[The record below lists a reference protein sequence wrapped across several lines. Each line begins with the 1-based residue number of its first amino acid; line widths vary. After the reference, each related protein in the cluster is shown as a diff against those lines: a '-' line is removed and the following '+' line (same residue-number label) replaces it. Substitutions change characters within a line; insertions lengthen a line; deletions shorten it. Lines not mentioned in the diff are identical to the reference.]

1 MEITT
6 ENKANKGG
14 ATRLVAKEYVIPFI
28 LITSLFFLWGGSRA
42 ILDVLN
48 KHYQL
53 ILHVSKTQ
61 SSLIQMMVYMA
72 YFLGALPAGL
82 LIRRLGTR
90 VGVITGL
97 LLFAVGSFLFMPAV
111 NLGSFYYI
119 LTPLFVLGLGLVLL
133 ETAANPYVTLLGDP
147 KTSASRL
154 NIAQSFNGLG
164 CMMGA
169 LMGGQFFFGNSGAEA
184 SASIAVPYTVIAVIM
199 LVVAVCFTF
208 IHLPEVIIAPPRRA
222 KAADTAGGTA
232 RKALGVA
239 FFFGF
244 AALIA
249 YEISEISINTFFI
262 NFMTDDGFLTPSE
275 ATWALSFGGLM
286 LFMVGRLMCSFIM
299 TRVATERVFMVCA
312 TGAIVMMVAV
322 ISPLGVVSK
331 AALVLTY
338 LFESLM
344 FPTIFALSIRG
355 LGANTERAS
364 SILMMSVVGGAI
376 GPLALGYVAD
386 MLSISQAFVVP
397 LATFIVVWAFAMYMM
412 REARRR

>member
-1 MEITT
+1 M
-6 ENKANKGG
+6 
-14 ATRLVAKEYVIPFI
+14 VARQYFVPFI
-28 LITSLFFLWGGSRA
+28 LITSLFFLWGGARA

-48 KHYQL
+48 KHVQMHFEAGYGE
-53 ILHVSKTQ
+53 SA
-61 SSLIQMMVYMA
+61 LIQCSVYMA
-72 YFLGALPAGL
+72 YFLGAIPAGM
-82 LIRRLGTR
+82 LIRRYGTR
-90 VGVITGL
+90 RGVITGL
-97 LLFAVGSFLFMPAV
+97 MAFAVGAFLFIPASAFTR
-111 NLGSFYYI
+111 LSA
-119 LTPLFVLGLGLVLL
+119 LLLPLFVLGLGLCLL
-133 ETAANPYVTLLGDP
+133 ETAANPYVTLLGDSR
-147 KTSASRL
+147 TSSSRI
-154 NIAQSFNGLG
+154 NMSQTFNGLG

-169 LMGGQFFFGNSGAEA
+169 LLGGLYFFSDGSTRSGEDIN
-184 SASIAVPYTVIAVIM
+184 IAVPYCAIA
-199 LVVAVCFTF
+199 LVVLLVAAVFSRVK
-208 IHLPEVIIAPPRRA
+208 LPEVIMEQHDGNNDAPKP
-222 KAADTAGGTA
+222 
-232 RKALGVA
+232 LGKTFV
-239 FFFGF
+239 FGF
-244 AALIA
+244 IALLS

>member
-1 MEITT
+1 M
-6 ENKANKGG
+6 
-14 ATRLVAKEYVIPFI
+14 VARQYFVPFI
-28 LITSLFFLWGGSRA
+28 LITSLFFLWGGARA

-48 KHYQL
+48 KHVQMHFEAGYGE
-53 ILHVSKTQ
+53 SA
-61 SSLIQMMVYMA
+61 LIQCSVYMA
-72 YFLGALPAGL
+72 YFLGAIPAGL
-82 LIRRLGTR
+82 LIRRYGTR
-90 VGVITGL
+90 RGVITGL
-97 LLFAVGSFLFMPAV
+97 LAFAVGAFLFIPASAFTR
-111 NLGSFYYI
+111 LSA
-119 LTPLFVLGLGLVLL
+119 LLLPLFVLGLGLCLL
-133 ETAANPYVTLLGDP
+133 ETAANPYVTLLGDSR
-147 KTSASRL
+147 TSSSRI
-154 NIAQSFNGLG
+154 NMSQTFNGLG

-169 LMGGQFFFGNSGAEA
+169 LLGGLYFFSDGSTRSGEDIN
-184 SASIAVPYTVIAVIM
+184 IAVPYCAIA
-199 LVVAVCFTF
+199 LVVLLVAAVFSRVK
-208 IHLPEVIIAPPRRA
+208 LPEVIMEQHDGNNDAPKP
-222 KAADTAGGTA
+222 
-232 RKALGVA
+232 LGKTFV
-239 FFFGF
+239 FGF
-244 AALIA
+244 IALLS

-412 REARRR
+412 RETRRR

>member
-1 MEITT
+1 M
-6 ENKANKGG
+6 
-14 ATRLVAKEYVIPFI
+14 VARQYFVPFI
-28 LITSLFFLWGGSRA
+28 LITSLFFLWGGARA

-48 KHYQL
+48 KHVQMHFEAGYGE
-53 ILHVSKTQ
+53 SA
-61 SSLIQMMVYMA
+61 LIQCSVYMA
-72 YFLGALPAGL
+72 YFLGAIPAGL
-82 LIRRLGTR
+82 LIRRYGTR
-90 VGVITGL
+90 RGVITGL
-97 LLFAVGSFLFMPAV
+97 LAFAVGAFLFIPASAFTR
-111 NLGSFYYI
+111 LSA
-119 LTPLFVLGLGLVLL
+119 LLLPLFVLGLGLCLL
-133 ETAANPYVTLLGDP
+133 ETAANPYVTLLGDSR
-147 KTSASRL
+147 TSSSRI
-154 NIAQSFNGLG
+154 NMSQTFNGLG

-169 LMGGQFFFGNSGAEA
+169 LLGGLYFFSDGSTRSGEDIN
-184 SASIAVPYTVIAVIM
+184 IAVPYCAIA
-199 LVVAVCFTF
+199 LVVLLVAAVFSRVK
-208 IHLPEVIIAPPRRA
+208 LPEVIMEQHDGNNDAPKP
-222 KAADTAGGTA
+222 
-232 RKALGVA
+232 LGKTFV
-239 FFFGF
+239 FGF
-244 AALIA
+244 IALLS

-286 LFMVGRLMCSFIM
+286 LFMVGRLMCSFMM

>member
-1 MEITT
+1 MDNKQIT
-6 ENKANKGG
+6 G
-14 ATRLVAKEYVIPFI
+14 RVPMVARQYFVPFI
-28 LITSLFFLWGGSRA
+28 LITSLFFLWGGARA

-48 KHYQL
+48 KHVQMHFEAGYGE
-53 ILHVSKTQ
+53 SA
-61 SSLIQMMVYMA
+61 LIQCSVYMA
-72 YFLGALPAGL
+72 YFLGAIPAGL
-82 LIRRLGTR
+82 LIRRYGTR
-90 VGVITGL
+90 RGVITGL
-97 LLFAVGSFLFMPAV
+97 LAFAVGAFLFIPASAFTR
-111 NLGSFYYI
+111 LSA
-119 LTPLFVLGLGLVLL
+119 LLLPLFVLGLGLCLL
-133 ETAANPYVTLLGDP
+133 ETAANPYVTLLGDSR
-147 KTSASRL
+147 TSSSRI
-154 NIAQSFNGLG
+154 NMSQTFNGLG

-169 LMGGQFFFGNSGAEA
+169 LLGGLYFFSDGSTRSGEDIN
-184 SASIAVPYTVIAVIM
+184 IAVPYCAIA
-199 LVVAVCFTF
+199 LVVLLVAAVFSRVK
-208 IHLPEVIIAPPRRA
+208 LPEVIMEQHNGNNDAPKP
-222 KAADTAGGTA
+222 
-232 RKALGVA
+232 LGKPFV
-239 FFFGF
+239 FGF
-244 AALIA
+244 IALLS

-412 REARRR
+412 RETRRR

>member
-1 MEITT
+1 M
-6 ENKANKGG
+6 
-14 ATRLVAKEYVIPFI
+14 VARQYFVPFI
-28 LITSLFFLWGGSRA
+28 LITSLFFLWGGARA

-48 KHYQL
+48 KHVQMHFEAGYGE
-53 ILHVSKTQ
+53 SA
-61 SSLIQMMVYMA
+61 LIQCSVYMA
-72 YFLGALPAGL
+72 YFLGAIPAGM
-82 LIRRLGTR
+82 LIRRYGTR
-90 VGVITGL
+90 RGVITGL
-97 LLFAVGSFLFMPAV
+97 LAFAVGAFLFIPASAFTR
-111 NLGSFYYI
+111 LSA
-119 LTPLFVLGLGLVLL
+119 LLLPLFVLGLGLCLL
-133 ETAANPYVTLLGDP
+133 ETAANPYVTLLGDSR
-147 KTSASRL
+147 TSSSRI
-154 NIAQSFNGLG
+154 NMSQTFNGLG

-169 LMGGQFFFGNSGAEA
+169 LLGGLYFFSDGSTRSGEDIN
-184 SASIAVPYTVIAVIM
+184 IAVPYCAIA
-199 LVVAVCFTF
+199 LVVLLVAAVFSRVK
-208 IHLPEVIIAPPRRA
+208 LPEVIMEQHDGNNDAPKP
-222 KAADTAGGTA
+222 
-232 RKALGVA
+232 LGKTFV
-239 FFFGF
+239 FGF
-244 AALIA
+244 IALLS

-412 REARRR
+412 RETRRR

>member
-1 MEITT
+1 MDNKQIT
-6 ENKANKGG
+6 G
-14 ATRLVAKEYVIPFI
+14 RVPMVARQYFVPFI
-28 LITSLFFLWGGSRA
+28 LITSLFFLWGGARA

-48 KHYQL
+48 KHVQMHFEAGYGE
-53 ILHVSKTQ
+53 SA
-61 SSLIQMMVYMA
+61 LIQCSVYMA
-72 YFLGALPAGL
+72 YFLGAIPAGM
-82 LIRRLGTR
+82 LIRRYGTR
-90 VGVITGL
+90 RGVITGL
-97 LLFAVGSFLFMPAV
+97 MAFAVGAFLFIPASAFTR
-111 NLGSFYYI
+111 LSA
-119 LTPLFVLGLGLVLL
+119 LLLPLFVLGLGLCLL
-133 ETAANPYVTLLGDP
+133 ETAANPYVTLLGDSR
-147 KTSASRL
+147 TSSSRI
-154 NIAQSFNGLG
+154 NMSQTFNGLG

-169 LMGGQFFFGNSGAEA
+169 LLGGLYFFSDGSTRSGEDIN
-184 SASIAVPYTVIAVIM
+184 IAVPYCAIA
-199 LVVAVCFTF
+199 LVVLLVAAVFSRVK
-208 IHLPEVIIAPPRRA
+208 LPEVIMEQHDGNNDAPKP
-222 KAADTAGGTA
+222 
-232 RKALGVA
+232 LGKTFV
-239 FFFGF
+239 FGF
-244 AALIA
+244 IALLS

-262 NFMTDDGFLTPSE
+262 NFMTDDGFLTTSE

-412 REARRR
+412 RETRRR

>member
-1 MEITT
+1 MDNKQIT
-6 ENKANKGG
+6 G
-14 ATRLVAKEYVIPFI
+14 RVPMVARQYFVPFI
-28 LITSLFFLWGGSRA
+28 LITSLFFLWGGARA

-48 KHYQL
+48 KHVQMHFEAGYGE
-53 ILHVSKTQ
+53 SA
-61 SSLIQMMVYMA
+61 LIQCSVYMA
-72 YFLGALPAGL
+72 YFLDAIPAGM
-82 LIRRLGTR
+82 LIRRYGTR
-90 VGVITGL
+90 RGVITGL
-97 LLFAVGSFLFMPAV
+97 LAFAVGAFLFIPASAFTR
-111 NLGSFYYI
+111 LSA
-119 LTPLFVLGLGLVLL
+119 LLLPLFVLGLGLCLL
-133 ETAANPYVTLLGDP
+133 ETAANPYVTLLGDSR
-147 KTSASRL
+147 TSSSRI
-154 NIAQSFNGLG
+154 NMSQTFNGLG

-169 LMGGQFFFGNSGAEA
+169 LLGGLYFFSDGSTRSGEDIN
-184 SASIAVPYTVIAVIM
+184 IAVPYCAIA
-199 LVVAVCFTF
+199 LVVLLVAAVFSRVK
-208 IHLPEVIIAPPRRA
+208 LPEVIMEQHDGNNDAPKP
-222 KAADTAGGTA
+222 
-232 RKALGVA
+232 LGKTFV
-239 FFFGF
+239 FGF
-244 AALIA
+244 IALLS

>member
-1 MEITT
+1 M
-6 ENKANKGG
+6 
-14 ATRLVAKEYVIPFI
+14 VARQYFVPFI
-28 LITSLFFLWGGSRA
+28 LITSLFFLWGGARA

-48 KHYQL
+48 KHVQMHFEAGYGE
-53 ILHVSKTQ
+53 SA
-61 SSLIQMMVYMA
+61 LIQCSVYMA
-72 YFLGALPAGL
+72 YFLGAIPAGM
-82 LIRRLGTR
+82 LIRRYGTR
-90 VGVITGL
+90 RGVITGL
-97 LLFAVGSFLFMPAV
+97 LAFAVGAFLFIPASAFTR
-111 NLGSFYYI
+111 LSA
-119 LTPLFVLGLGLVLL
+119 LLLPLFVLGLGLCLL
-133 ETAANPYVTLLGDP
+133 ETAANPYVTLLGDSR
-147 KTSASRL
+147 TSSSRI
-154 NIAQSFNGLG
+154 NMSQTFNGLG

-169 LMGGQFFFGNSGAEA
+169 LLGGLYFFSDGSTRSGEDIN
-184 SASIAVPYTVIAVIM
+184 IAVPYCAIA
-199 LVVAVCFTF
+199 LVVLLVAAVFSRVK
-208 IHLPEVIIAPPRRA
+208 LPEVIMEQQDDNNDAPKP
-222 KAADTAGGTA
+222 
-232 RKALGVA
+232 LGKTFV
-239 FFFGF
+239 FGF
-244 AALIA
+244 IALLS

>member
-1 MEITT
+1 MDNKQIT
-6 ENKANKGG
+6 G
-14 ATRLVAKEYVIPFI
+14 RVPMVARQYFVPFI
-28 LITSLFFLWGGSRA
+28 LITSLFFLWGGARA

-48 KHYQL
+48 KHVQMHFEAGYGE
-53 ILHVSKTQ
+53 SA
-61 SSLIQMMVYMA
+61 LIQCSVYMA
-72 YFLGALPAGL
+72 YFLGAIPAGM
-82 LIRRLGTR
+82 LIRRYGTR
-90 VGVITGL
+90 RGVITGL
-97 LLFAVGSFLFMPAV
+97 LAFAVGAFLFIPASAFTR
-111 NLGSFYYI
+111 LSA
-119 LTPLFVLGLGLVLL
+119 LLLPLFVLGLGLCLL
-133 ETAANPYVTLLGDP
+133 ETAANPYVTLLGDSR
-147 KTSASRL
+147 TSSSRI
-154 NIAQSFNGLG
+154 NMSQTFNGLG

-169 LMGGQFFFGNSGAEA
+169 LLGGLYFFSDGSTRSGEDIN
-184 SASIAVPYTVIAVIM
+184 IAVPYCAIA
-199 LVVAVCFTF
+199 LVVLLVAAVFSRVK
-208 IHLPEVIIAPPRRA
+208 LPEVIMEQHDGNNDAPKP
-222 KAADTAGGTA
+222 
-232 RKALGVA
+232 LGKTFV
-239 FFFGF
+239 FGF
-244 AALIA
+244 IALLS

-397 LATFIVVWAFAMYMM
+397 LATIIVVWAFAMYMM

>member
-1 MEITT
+1 M
-6 ENKANKGG
+6 
-14 ATRLVAKEYVIPFI
+14 VARQYFVPFI
-28 LITSLFFLWGGSRA
+28 LITSLFFLWGGARA

-48 KHYQL
+48 KHVQMHFEAGYGE
-53 ILHVSKTQ
+53 SA
-61 SSLIQMMVYMA
+61 LIQCSVYMA
-72 YFLGALPAGL
+72 YFLGAIPAGMLIRRYGTRRGVIAGL
-82 LIRRLGTR
+82 LA
-90 VGVITGL
+90 
-97 LLFAVGSFLFMPAV
+97 FAVGAFLFIPASAFTR
-111 NLGSFYYI
+111 LSA
-119 LTPLFVLGLGLVLL
+119 LLLPLFVLGLGLCLL
-133 ETAANPYVTLLGDP
+133 ETAANPYVTLLGDSR
-147 KTSASRL
+147 TSSSRI
-154 NIAQSFNGLG
+154 NMSQTFNGLG

-169 LMGGQFFFGNSGAEA
+169 LLGGLYFFSDGSTRSGEDIN
-184 SASIAVPYTVIAVIM
+184 IAVPYCAIA
-199 LVVAVCFTF
+199 LVVLLVAAVFSRVK
-208 IHLPEVIIAPPRRA
+208 LPEVIMEQHDGNNDAPKP
-222 KAADTAGGTA
+222 
-232 RKALGVA
+232 LGKTFV
-239 FFFGF
+239 FGF
-244 AALIA
+244 IALLS

>member
-1 MEITT
+1 MDNKQIT
-6 ENKANKGG
+6 G
-14 ATRLVAKEYVIPFI
+14 RVPMVARQYFVPFI
-28 LITSLFFLWGGSRA
+28 LITSLFFLWGGARA

-48 KHYQL
+48 KHVQMHFEAGYGE
-53 ILHVSKTQ
+53 SA
-61 SSLIQMMVYMA
+61 LIQCSVYMA
-72 YFLGALPAGL
+72 YFLGAIPAGM
-82 LIRRLGTR
+82 LIRRYGTR
-90 VGVITGL
+90 RGVITGL
-97 LLFAVGSFLFMPAV
+97 LAFAVGAFLFIPASAFTR
-111 NLGSFYYI
+111 LSA
-119 LTPLFVLGLGLVLL
+119 LLLPLFVLGLGLCLL
-133 ETAANPYVTLLGDP
+133 ETAANPYVTLLGDSR
-147 KTSASRL
+147 TSSSRI
-154 NIAQSFNGLG
+154 NMSQTFNGLG

-169 LMGGQFFFGNSGAEA
+169 LLGGLYFFSDGSTRSGEDIN
-184 SASIAVPYTVIAVIM
+184 IAVPYCAIA
-199 LVVAVCFTF
+199 LVVLLVAAVFSRVK
-208 IHLPEVIIAPPRRA
+208 LPEVIMEQHDGNNDAPKP
-222 KAADTAGGTA
+222 
-232 RKALGVA
+232 LGKTFV
-239 FFFGF
+239 FGF
-244 AALIA
+244 IALLS

>member
-1 MEITT
+1 M
-6 ENKANKGG
+6 
-14 ATRLVAKEYVIPFI
+14 VARQYFVPFI
-28 LITSLFFLWGGSRA
+28 LITSLFFLWGGARA

-48 KHYQL
+48 KHVQMHFEAGYGE
-53 ILHVSKTQ
+53 SA
-61 SSLIQMMVYMA
+61 LIQCSVYMA
-72 YFLGALPAGL
+72 YFLGAIPAGM
-82 LIRRLGTR
+82 LIRRYGTR
-90 VGVITGL
+90 RGVITGL
-97 LLFAVGSFLFMPAV
+97 LAFAVGAFLFIPASAFTR
-111 NLGSFYYI
+111 LSA
-119 LTPLFVLGLGLVLL
+119 LLLPLFVLGLGLCLL
-133 ETAANPYVTLLGDP
+133 ETAANPYVTLLGDSR
-147 KTSASRL
+147 TSSSRI
-154 NIAQSFNGLG
+154 NMSQTFNGLG

-169 LMGGQFFFGNSGAEA
+169 LLGGLYFFSDGSTRSGEDIN
-184 SASIAVPYTVIAVIM
+184 IAVPYCAIA
-199 LVVAVCFTF
+199 LVVLLVAAVFSRVK
-208 IHLPEVIIAPPRRA
+208 LPEVIMEQHDGNNDAPKP
-222 KAADTAGGTA
+222 
-232 RKALGVA
+232 LGKTFV
-239 FFFGF
+239 FGF
-244 AALIA
+244 IALLS

-262 NFMTDDGFLTPSE
+262 NFMTDDGVLTPSE

>member
-1 MEITT
+1 M
-6 ENKANKGG
+6 
-14 ATRLVAKEYVIPFI
+14 VARQYFVPFI
-28 LITSLFFLWGGSRA
+28 LITSLFFLWGGARA

-48 KHYQL
+48 KHVQMHFEAGYGE
-53 ILHVSKTQ
+53 SA
-61 SSLIQMMVYMA
+61 LIQCSVYMA
-72 YFLGALPAGL
+72 YFLGAIPAGM
-82 LIRRLGTR
+82 LIRRYGTR
-90 VGVITGL
+90 RGVITGL
-97 LLFAVGSFLFMPAV
+97 LAFAVGAFLFIPASAFTR
-111 NLGSFYYI
+111 LSA
-119 LTPLFVLGLGLVLL
+119 LLLPLFVLGLGLCLL
-133 ETAANPYVTLLGDP
+133 ETAANPYVTLLGDSR
-147 KTSASRL
+147 TSSSRI
-154 NIAQSFNGLG
+154 NMSQTFNGLG

-169 LMGGQFFFGNSGAEA
+169 LLGGLYFFSDGSTRSGEDIN
-184 SASIAVPYTVIAVIM
+184 IAVPYCAIA
-199 LVVAVCFTF
+199 LVVLLVAAVFSRVK
-208 IHLPEVIIAPPRRA
+208 LPEVIMEQHDGNIDAPKP
-222 KAADTAGGTA
+222 
-232 RKALGVA
+232 LGKTFV
-239 FFFGF
+239 FGF
-244 AALIA
+244 IALLS

-397 LATFIVVWAFAMYMM
+397 LATFIVVWAFALYMM

>member
-1 MEITT
+1 M
-6 ENKANKGG
+6 
-14 ATRLVAKEYVIPFI
+14 VARQYFVPFI
-28 LITSLFFLWGGSRA
+28 LITSLFFLWGGARA

-48 KHYQL
+48 KHVQMHFEAGYGE
-53 ILHVSKTQ
+53 SA
-61 SSLIQMMVYMA
+61 LIQCSVYMA
-72 YFLGALPAGL
+72 YFLGAIPAGM
-82 LIRRLGTR
+82 LIRRYGTR
-90 VGVITGL
+90 RGVITGL
-97 LLFAVGSFLFMPAV
+97 LAFAVGAFLFIPASAFTR
-111 NLGSFYYI
+111 LSA
-119 LTPLFVLGLGLVLL
+119 LLLPLFVLGLGLCLL
-133 ETAANPYVTLLGDP
+133 ETAANPYVTLLGDSR
-147 KTSASRL
+147 TSSSRI
-154 NIAQSFNGLG
+154 NMSQTFNGLG

-169 LMGGQFFFGNSGAEA
+169 LLGGLYFFSDGSTRSGEDIN
-184 SASIAVPYTVIAVIM
+184 IAVPYCAIA
-199 LVVAVCFTF
+199 LVVLLVAAVFSRVK
-208 IHLPEVIIAPPRRA
+208 LPEVIMEQHDGNNDAPKP
-222 KAADTAGGTA
+222 
-232 RKALGVA
+232 LGKTFV
-239 FFFGF
+239 FGF
-244 AALIA
+244 IALLS

-286 LFMVGRLMCSFIM
+286 LFMVGRLMCSFMM

>member
-1 MEITT
+1 MDNKQIT
-6 ENKANKGG
+6 G
-14 ATRLVAKEYVIPFI
+14 RVPMVARQYFVPFI
-28 LITSLFFLWGGSRA
+28 LITSLFFLWGGARA

-48 KHYQL
+48 KHVQMHFEAGYGE
-53 ILHVSKTQ
+53 SA
-61 SSLIQMMVYMA
+61 LIQCSVYMA
-72 YFLGALPAGL
+72 YFLGAIPAGM
-82 LIRRLGTR
+82 LIRRYGTR
-90 VGVITGL
+90 RGVITGL
-97 LLFAVGSFLFMPAV
+97 LAFAVGAFLFIPASAFTR
-111 NLGSFYYI
+111 LSA
-119 LTPLFVLGLGLVLL
+119 LLLPLFVLGLGLCLL
-133 ETAANPYVTLLGDP
+133 ETAANPYVTLLGDSR
-147 KTSASRL
+147 TSSSRI
-154 NIAQSFNGLG
+154 NMSQTFNGLG

-169 LMGGQFFFGNSGAEA
+169 LLGGLYFFSDGSTRSGEDIN
-184 SASIAVPYTVIAVIM
+184 IAVPYCAIA
-199 LVVAVCFTF
+199 LVVLLVAAVFSRVK
-208 IHLPEVIIAPPRRA
+208 LPEVIMEQHDGNNDAPKP
-222 KAADTAGGTA
+222 
-232 RKALGVA
+232 LGKTFV
-239 FFFGF
+239 FGF
-244 AALIA
+244 IALLS

-364 SILMMSVVGGAI
+364 SLLMMSVVGGAI

>member
-1 MEITT
+1 M
-6 ENKANKGG
+6 
-14 ATRLVAKEYVIPFI
+14 VARQYFVPFI
-28 LITSLFFLWGGSRA
+28 LITSLFFLWGGARA

-48 KHYQL
+48 KHVQMHFEAGYGE
-53 ILHVSKTQ
+53 SA
-61 SSLIQMMVYMA
+61 LIQCSVYMA
-72 YFLGALPAGL
+72 YFLGAIPAGM
-82 LIRRLGTR
+82 LIRRYGTR
-90 VGVITGL
+90 RGVITGL
-97 LLFAVGSFLFMPAV
+97 LAFAVGAFLFIPASAFTR
-111 NLGSFYYI
+111 LSA
-119 LTPLFVLGLGLVLL
+119 LLLPLFVLGLGLCLL
-133 ETAANPYVTLLGDP
+133 ETAANPYVTLLGDSR
-147 KTSASRL
+147 TSSSRI
-154 NIAQSFNGLG
+154 NMSQTFNGLG

-169 LMGGQFFFGNSGAEA
+169 LLGGLYFFSDGSTRSGEDIN
-184 SASIAVPYTVIAVIM
+184 IAVPYCAIA
-199 LVVAVCFTF
+199 LVVLLVAAVFSRVK
-208 IHLPEVIIAPPRRA
+208 LPEVIMEQHDGNNDAPKP
-222 KAADTAGGTA
+222 
-232 RKALGVA
+232 LGKTFV
-239 FFFGF
+239 FGF
-244 AALIA
+244 IALLS

>member
-1 MEITT
+1 MDNKQIT
-6 ENKANKGG
+6 G
-14 ATRLVAKEYVIPFI
+14 RVPMVARQYFVPFI
-28 LITSLFFLWGGSRA
+28 LITSLFFLWGGARA

-48 KHYQL
+48 KHVQMHFEAGYGE
-53 ILHVSKTQ
+53 SA
-61 SSLIQMMVYMA
+61 LIQCSVYMA
-72 YFLGALPAGL
+72 YFLGAIPAGM
-82 LIRRLGTR
+82 LIRRYGTR
-90 VGVITGL
+90 RGVITGL
-97 LLFAVGSFLFMPAV
+97 LAFAVGAFLFIPASAFTRLSALLV
-111 NLGSFYYI
+111 
-119 LTPLFVLGLGLVLL
+119 PLFVLGLGLCLL
-133 ETAANPYVTLLGDP
+133 ETAANPYVTLLGDSR
-147 KTSASRL
+147 TSSSRI
-154 NIAQSFNGLG
+154 NMSQTFNGLG

-169 LMGGQFFFGNSGAEA
+169 LLGGLYFFSDGSTRSGEDIN
-184 SASIAVPYTVIAVIM
+184 IAVPYCAIA
-199 LVVAVCFTF
+199 LVVLLVAAVFSRVK
-208 IHLPEVIIAPPRRA
+208 LPEVIMEQHDGNNDAPKP
-222 KAADTAGGTA
+222 
-232 RKALGVA
+232 LGKTFV
-239 FFFGF
+239 FGF
-244 AALIA
+244 IALLS

-312 TGAIVMMVAV
+312 TGAIVMMMAV

>member
-1 MEITT
+1 M
-6 ENKANKGG
+6 
-14 ATRLVAKEYVIPFI
+14 VARQYFVPFI
-28 LITSLFFLWGGSRA
+28 LITSLFFLWGGARA

-48 KHYQL
+48 KHVQMHFEAGYGE
-53 ILHVSKTQ
+53 SA
-61 SSLIQMMVYMA
+61 LIQCSVYMA
-72 YFLGALPAGL
+72 YFLGAIPAGM
-82 LIRRLGTR
+82 LIRRYGTR
-90 VGVITGL
+90 RGVITGL
-97 LLFAVGSFLFMPAV
+97 LAFAVGAFLFIPASAFTR
-111 NLGSFYYI
+111 LSA
-119 LTPLFVLGLGLVLL
+119 LLLPLFVLGLGLCLL
-133 ETAANPYVTLLGDP
+133 ETAANPYVTLLGDSR
-147 KTSASRL
+147 TSSSRI
-154 NIAQSFNGLG
+154 NMSQTFNGLG

-169 LMGGQFFFGNSGAEA
+169 LLGGLYFFSDGSTRSGEDIN
-184 SASIAVPYTVIAVIM
+184 IAVPYCAIA
-199 LVVAVCFTF
+199 LVVLLVAAVFSRVK
-208 IHLPEVIIAPPRRA
+208 LPEVIMEQHDGNNDAPKP
-222 KAADTAGGTA
+222 
-232 RKALGVA
+232 LGKTFV
-239 FFFGF
+239 FGF
-244 AALIA
+244 IALLS

-364 SILMMSVVGGAI
+364 SILMMSVVGGAL

-386 MLSISQAFVVP
+386 MLSISPAFVVP

>member
-1 MEITT
+1 M
-6 ENKANKGG
+6 
-14 ATRLVAKEYVIPFI
+14 VARQYFVPFI
-28 LITSLFFLWGGSRA
+28 LITSLFFLWGGARA

-48 KHYQL
+48 KHVQMHFEAGYGE
-53 ILHVSKTQ
+53 SA
-61 SSLIQMMVYMA
+61 LIQCSVYMA
-72 YFLGALPAGL
+72 YFLGAIPAGM
-82 LIRRLGTR
+82 LIRRYGTR
-90 VGVITGL
+90 RGVITGL
-97 LLFAVGSFLFMPAV
+97 LAFAVGAFLFIPASAFTR
-111 NLGSFYYI
+111 LSA
-119 LTPLFVLGLGLVLL
+119 LLLPLFVLGLGLCLL
-133 ETAANPYVTLLGDP
+133 ETAANPYVTLLGDSR
-147 KTSASRL
+147 TSSSRI
-154 NIAQSFNGLG
+154 NMSQTFNGLG

-169 LMGGQFFFGNSGAEA
+169 LLGGLYFFSDGSTRSGEDIN
-184 SASIAVPYTVIAVIM
+184 IAVPYCAIA
-199 LVVAVCFTF
+199 LVVLLVAAVFSRVK
-208 IHLPEVIIAPPRRA
+208 LPEVIMEQHDGNNDAPKP
-222 KAADTAGGTA
+222 
-232 RKALGVA
+232 LGKTFV
-239 FFFGF
+239 FGF
-244 AALIA
+244 IALLS

-344 FPTIFALSIRG
+344 FPTIFALSIRE